1 MAVQSINYS
10 QIGGIHSVA
19 AAVIFAIIY
28 FPLLIYNIIRSVKRP
43 TYVLIVLALFCA
55 IRVTAFSVRAALAGS
70 SDAAENENLFI
81 AEQVLYLA
89 GFFGVLYSAYTLV
102 LDREQL
108 TGEQEFPGP
117 ISAVMRISGNRH
129 LIRLTLTVAIALGI
143 TGAIRMTS
151 GDASKMATG
160 ETMRRVSTYI
170 FLVVTILLAL
180 RTMFLALEQSGVSFD
195 DSIEMGKRGR
205 PTAHSAFGA
214 RHGVF
219 VLLGIA
225 ILLLLRE
232 AFQTATTGSKSTSM
246 QEKAY
251 NEALFYPLS
260 ALPEFLAVVL
270 FAVPGLVPSRKELQ
284 EYSARA

>member
-180 RTMFLALEQSGVSFD
+180 RTMFLALEQSGVS
-195 DSIEMGKRGR
+195 SGR

-246 QEKAY
+246 QDKAY

-284 EYSARA
+284 EYSAVIHIPAA